1 MNEPLRSVRLATVAR
16 PLPAALTRTNE
27 TCARRR
33 LDATLTVSLAPGER
47 DVSGLDSGHVTC
59 TPATTRAGG
68 SAGGRAT
75 MNIS

>member
-1 MNEPLRSVRLATVAR
+1 MNDPRRSVRLATVRR

-27 TCARRR
+27 TCDRRR
-33 LDATLTVSLAPGER
+33 LEATLTVSLAPGER
-47 DVSGLDSGHVTC
+47 DVSGWDSGQETC

-75 MNIS
+75 MNIL